1 MKTYTRGQLLT
12 AGLVG
17 ILAGSVVGFVA
28 GLLVAPETGG
38 QLRRRVSYRLGQL
51 IERMQGMVAALLH
64 PAEPSEARRTGDAL
78 VANARA
84 QAETIRQDID
94 ALLGDLRRKRTSS
107 SSA

>member
-1 MKTYTRGQLLT
+1 MKTYTRGQLLV
-12 AGLVG
+12 AGLAGMV
-17 ILAGSVVGFVA
+17 AGSVVGFVV

-38 QLRRRVSYRLGQL
+38 QLRRRLSYRMTQL
-51 IERMQGMVAALLH
+51 SERLQGMVESLLH
-64 PAEPSEARRTGDAL
+64 PPEPSEAQRTGDAL

-94 ALLGDLRRKRTSS
+94 ALLGDLRRKRASS